1 MSKGK
6 DFRPRKRGFDD
17 DDGPMGFEPRSYR
30 PPRQPFGGG
39 DFGPPPGGMPM
50 APAGAAGPA
59 ATPVDATVKW
69 FKGDKG
75 FGFVELANGAGD
87 AFLHIGALQ
96 SAGYES
102 VPPGSKMKVVVTQGM
117 KGAQVS
123 RVLEVD
129 TSTAV
134 EPRPRFEGGGGGD
147 RGGFGDRGAR
157 PPRRA
162 PDPSTAVEVS
172 GKVKWFD
179 ETKGFGFW
187 RAMTVARTCSSISP
201 CCVPLV
207 SCSWRKARLCR
218 CASSIRRKAAKPS
231 PSRLVDRRL
240 Q

>member
-17 DDGPMGFEPRSYR
+17 DDGPSGYEPRNR
-30 PPRQPFGGG
+30 PMRQPFGGG
-39 DFGPPPGGMPM
+39 FDAPMGGMAPPPM
-50 APAGAAGPA
+50 AAGP
-59 ATPVDATVKW
+59 TPGSVDATVKW

-75 FGFVELANGAGD
+75 FGFVELSNGAGD

-102 VPPGSKMKVVVTQGM
+102 VPPGSKMKVLVTQGM

-129 TSTAV
+129 TSTAQ
-134 EPRPRFEGGGGGD
+134 EPRPRFEGGGGGFGGGD
-147 RGGFGDRGAR
+147 RGGFGGGSR

-179 ETKGFGFW
+179 ETKGFGF
-187 RAMTVARTCSSISP
+187 VASDDGGKDVFVHISVLRPAGIQSLVESQAVQMRVVDTPKGREAISIS
-201 CCVPLV
+201 LG
-207 SCSWRKARLCR
+207 
-218 CASSIRRKAAKPS
+218 
-231 PSRLVDRRL
+231 
-240 Q
+240 